1 MKTHG
6 GRLEDILPLSP
17 LQQGLYFHAALDD
30 RDLYATQLVLDLVGP
45 LDVAALKGAASAL
58 LARHA
63 NLRCGFRQRK
73 NGEPVQL
80 VHREVALPWEQT
92 PGDPDAVAERERTRP
107 FDLARP
113 PLLRFTLVPEAP
125 DRHRL
130 IVTGHHI
137 LLDGWS
143 MPVLAEEFFTQYLG
157 GGLPPVTP
165 YKRYLEWLAGR
176 DRTAA
181 RGAWAQALDGVEE
194 PTLVAPATVTGPPLP
209 PERITTEVALDLG
222 AVRRHGLT
230 ANTLVQGAWGLLLS
244 RLTGRDDVVF
254 GTAVSGRPPE
264 IPGVER
270 MVGLFINTVPVRVR
284 IDEGESVAALL
295 TRLQDEQAELFPHQH
310 VGLTEIS
317 RTPLFDTMTAFENY
331 PQPGDISL
339 GDVRV
344 ARVDLFDATHYPL
357 ALVAAPLGGDRLWLR
372 LDHRPDA
379 YDRAEA
385 ELLLARVE
393 RLLRAMATRPDASVT
408 DLDVLLPGERER
420 ILGDWASGP
429 PAVPPRTLP
438 ELVGEWVERTPDALA
453 VTTLPSSEPPEP
465 HLRTAASLT
474 YAELWARAGGLAG
487 ELTRLGV
494 GPETIVA
501 IALPRSVEFVVSA
514 LAVSRAGGVYLPIDP
529 GYPPD
534 RIAYMLGDARP
545 ACVIAQDG
553 APLPYDGPRIP
564 PPSLTAEPF
573 PAVPEGRVSRA
584 QRLRAENAAYV
595 IYTSGSTGRPKGV
608 VVSHAGLA
616 SLAAAEAEGFDI
628 APGDRTLHFSSPS
641 FDASVFELLMGL
653 ASGGTVTIV
662 PPDVYGGEALKD
674 ALRQVAHGFVP
685 PAVLAG
691 VDPEG
696 LANLRTLVVGGEA
709 CPPGL
714 AERWAPG
721 RRMIN
726 AYGPTET
733 TVAATMSAPL
743 TCDASMIG
751 RAITGARVYVLDGRL
766 RPVPPGV
773 PGELYVAGIGLA
785 RGYLNRPALTAE
797 RFVADPFAPGR
808 MYRTGDLVRRRAD
821 GALEYL
827 GRTDAQVKVRGFRI
841 ELGEIEAVLTEQAG
855 VSQAAA
861 VVREDRPG
869 DRRLVAYVTGPGGRP
884 GGRPGSVGR
893 EGRGLVSREG
903 DADPAELRLAAART
917 LPGHMVP
924 SAVVVLDA
932 LPLTPSG
939 KLDRAAL
946 PAPEP
951 SSASRPPLGPLEE
964 ILCGLFA
971 EVLGLDRVGVDD
983 GFFEL
988 GGDSLLATRLTGRI
1002 RAELGAE
1009 IPVRTLFEAP
1019 TVATLARRLSVAH
1032 PDGPTQPDSPTQP
1045 DGSTQPARAG
1055 SATGSGLAGAG
1066 GMTPLEVI
1074 LPLRVRGDRPPLFCV
1089 HPAIGVAWS
1098 YAGLVRHL
1106 PDRPVYG
1113 LQARG
1118 IARDEELPGSI
1129 EDTAADYVAAIRAV
1143 QPAGPYH
1150 LLGWSLGGLIAHAM
1164 AVRLR
1169 VEGEEVALLA
1179 LMDAYPLDG
1188 VPDADVPLPDL
1199 LRDLGFDVADDVTTG
1214 DVAALLEGSALG
1226 GIDGRHLEGMYRA
1239 YRGALRNG
1247 RRFVP
1252 GRFDGDL
1259 LLFTAARNDERP
1271 PPGVWQPYA
1280 VRVEEH
1286 PVDCAHTEMAD
1297 PGPLARIAARLKET
1311 LDP

>member
-1 MKTHG
+1 MTTHG

-45 LDVAALKGAASAL
+45 LDVTALKRAASAL

-80 VHREVALPWEQT
+80 VHREVALPWEET
-92 PGDPDAVAERERTRP
+92 PGDPDPDAVAERERTRP

-143 MPVLAEEFFTQYLG
+143 MPVLAEEFFTLYLG

-165 YKRYLEWLAGR
+165 YKRYLEWLAGQ
-176 DRTAA
+176 DRTVAHAA
-181 RGAWAQALDGVEE
+181 WDKALDGVEE

-209 PERITTEVALDLG
+209 PKRITTEVALDLA

-244 RLTGRDDVVF
+244 RLTGHEDVVF

-295 TRLQDEQAELFPHQH
+295 NRLQDEQAELFPHQH
-310 VGLTEIS
+310 LGLTEVS

-393 RLLRAMATRPDASVT
+393 RLLRAMATRPDASVA

-438 ELVGEWVERTPDALA
+438 ELVGEWVARTPDALA
-453 VTTLPSSEPPEP
+453 VTTLPSSEPPEA
-465 HLRTAASLT
+465 HLRTAATLT
-474 YAELWARAGGLAG
+474 YAELSARAGELAG

-545 ACVIAQDG
+545 ACVIAEDG
-553 APLPYDGPRIP
+553 APLPYDGPRVP
-564 PPSLTAEPF
+564 PPSLTAKESPF
-573 PAVPEGRVSRA
+573 PAAPEGRVSRA
-584 QRLRAENAAYV
+584 RRLRAENAAYV

-616 SLAAAEAEGFDI
+616 CLAATEAEGFGI

-662 PPDVYGGEALKD
+662 STDVYGGEALKD

-685 PAVLAG
+685 PAVLG
-691 VDPEG
+691 GIGPEG

-751 RAITGARVYVLDGRL
+751 RAIAGARVYVLDGRL

-841 ELGEIEAVLTEQAG
+841 ELGEIEAVLTEQPG

-861 VVREDRPG
+861 AVREDRPG
-869 DRRLVAYVTGPGGRP
+869 DRRLVAYVTGQT
-884 GGRPGSVGR
+884 
-893 EGRGLVSREG
+893 
-903 DADPAELRLAAART
+903 DPAELRRAAARA

-932 LPLTPSG
+932 LPLSPSG

-988 GGDSLLATRLTGRI
+988 GGDSLLATRLAGRI

-1019 TVATLARRLSVAH
+1019 TVATLARWLSVVH
-1032 PDGPTQPDSPTQP
+1032 PDGPTQPGRA
-1045 DGSTQPARAG
+1045 DG
-1055 SATGSGLAGAG
+1055 ATGSGLAGAG
-1066 GMTPLEVI
+1066 GMPPLEVL
-1074 LPLRVRGDRPPLFCV
+1074 LPLRVRGGRPPLFCV

-1129 EDTAADYVAAIRAV
+1129 EDMAADYVAAIRTV

-1169 VEGEEVALLA
+1169 AEGEEVALLA

-1188 VPDADVPLPDL
+1188 DPDAEVPLPGL

-1226 GIDGRHLEGMYRA
+1226 GLDGRHLEGMYRA

-1259 LLFTAARNDERP
+1259 LLFTAARNDARP
-1271 PPGVWQPYA
+1271 HLDVWRPYA
-1280 VRVEEH
+1280 AHVEEH